1 MISTTRRGQPLLVLG
16 SIMLCWMGARV
27 VLWEPM
33 GDAPLTIAGLRI
45 AKAPARAEPRERP
58 VRLAAGADHG
68 RKLAASMPGH
78 HAGVR
83 VGAAAYAGN
92 WPDSADMPRSRWIA
106 PPGLGY
112 APDGAGFSVMPV
124 RQDAPPPPS
133 AAMPPVP
140 PRVAAGHQL
149 LWLAAV
155 ANLPLPDAVLASMA
169 GRREAPDQRA
179 AGGQPSALPRWSG
192 DGWLLLRGG
201 SAGAV
206 AAAAPM
212 PSYGASQMGAVLR
225 YRLAPASRHRPV
237 AYVRGSAALNGFVD
251 REATAGLAANPLAGV
266 PLIAMAELRASQS
279 ASGTQLRPAALVV
292 TALPPIPLGWELRAE
307 TYAQAGYV
315 GGRGATG
322 FADGQLRIDR
332 ALTPRDGTP
341 PSVELRAGGG
351 VWAGAQRGAN
361 RLDIGP
367 AATLGIATGSVSARL
382 ALDWRFRVAGNA
394 QPASGPALTLSA
406 GF

>member
-1 MISTTRRGQPLLVLG
+1 MISTRRRGQPLLVLG
-16 SIMLCWMGARV
+16 SIILCWMGVRV

-33 GDAPLTIAGLRI
+33 GGGPLIIAGLRI
-45 AKAPARAEPRERP
+45 ATAPARADRSDPP
-58 VRLAAGADHG
+58 ARLAAGPGHG
-68 RKLAASMPGH
+68 RKVQGRLPGRPAGLRAEAENRLAA
-78 HAGVR
+78 
-83 VGAAAYAGN
+83 
-92 WPDSADMPRSRWIA
+92 PDSLPKGWIA

-112 APDGAGFSVMPV
+112 AADGAGFGVLPV
-124 RQDAPPPPS
+124 RQDVPPPVAISPAAPPRLS
-133 AAMPPVP
+133 
-140 PRVAAGHQL
+140 AGHHL

-169 GRREAPDQRA
+169 GRRVLSDKRSDGATPA
-179 AGGQPSALPRWSG
+179 ALPRWSG

-201 SAGAV
+201 GAGAV

-225 YRLAPASRHRPV
+225 YRLAPASRHRPI
-237 AYVRGSAALNGFVD
+237 AYVRGSAALNGVAQ
-251 REATAGLAANPLAGV
+251 REVAAGLAANPLAGV
-266 PLIAMAELRASQS
+266 PLIAMAELRASHS

-292 TALPPIPLGWELRAE
+292 TALPPISLGWGLRAE
-307 TYAQAGYV
+307 TYGQAGYV

-332 ALTPRDGTP
+332 ALTPGDGAA
-341 PSVELRAGGG
+341 PSLELRAGGG

-367 AATLGIATGSVSARL
+367 AATLGISTGSVSARL

-394 QPASGPALTLSA
+394 LPASGPALTLSA